1 MKRRLAVAL
10 LALLLAAA
18 AAEAIGRAVWA
29 PPPRWRTPQT
39 PALESP
45 LLGWVLAPER
55 DSYTIDAP
63 VRTNALGLRD
73 EPLAP
78 KAPGELRVLC
88 LGDSFTFGQGV
99 RFEDTWPELLERCLE
114 RAHAG
119 RPVRT
124 INAGVGG
131 YDTRQELIW
140 FLAEGRALEPDV
152 VVIGFFWNDLL
163 RNEPPL
169 PDVATTPR
177 LLPDAREFPIIVPR
191 GPEWLKAGI
200 KQSFVLY
207 RLARMLEEARQERRD
222 ADREDQRVMRAL
234 LEGDAELLRPY
245 WDVTALR
252 LRELA
257 DAVRATGVP
266 AVLAVFPM
274 EAQLVADRPRM
285 VWIERLRAIWEPTGF
300 ALVDLEPAYRAS
312 LAAGASPYL
321 PYDKHPNAVGTR
333 IAAERVCEVLAADA
347 ALGSGGR

>member
-1 MKRRLAVAL
+1 VRRRLAIAFCAL
-10 LALLLAAA
+10 VLAAV
-18 AAEAIGRAVWA
+18 AAEGVGRVLWP
-29 PPPRWRTPQT
+29 PPPRWRVPQT

-55 DSYTIDAP
+55 DSFTIDVPA
-63 VRTNALGLRD
+63 RTNALGLRD

-119 RPVRT
+119 RPIRAV
-124 INAGVGG
+124 NAGVGG

-140 FLAEGRALEPDV
+140 VLAEGRTLEADA

-169 PDVATTPR
+169 PDVATTPK
-177 LLPDAREFPIIVPR
+177 LLPGAREFPIIVPR

-200 KQSFVLY
+200 KQSVVLY
-207 RLARMLEEARQERRD
+207 RLARFLDEARQERRH
-222 ADREDQRVMRAL
+222 ADREDKSVQRAL
-234 LEGDAELLRPY
+234 LEGDAVLLEPY
-245 WDVTALR
+245 WEATAQR
-252 LRELA
+252 LVELA
-257 DAVRATGVP
+257 DAVRAAGVP

-274 EAQLVADRPRM
+274 EAQLVEERPRM
-285 VWIERLRAIWEPTGF
+285 VWIEKLRAIWEPTGF

-312 LAAGASPYL
+312 LAGGANPYL
-321 PYDKHPNAVGTR
+321 PYDKHPSAVGTR
-333 IAAERVCEVLAADA
+333 IAAGAVCEVLAASG
-347 ALGSGGR
+347 ALRADGR